1 MKNKENNFFKKVW
14 YSITKFEQYP
24 DMAIEGLKTAIKYL
38 VTLTA
43 IVTVFVAIGTVLQ
56 MKTIIKDLSVYIENN
71 IPDFSYT
78 DGKISMENQETIVL
92 EDINDINIALKYINL
107 DIYMDVEL
115 EKGQYFFDDLIN
127 MTILNSKNIPLTKVK
142 QVLTQS
148 SIVYLIT
155 SEEKYIPFQK
165 DIFIKSVDVENKEI
179 FLTELGEEVIL

>member
-1 MKNKENNFFKKVW
+1 MERKRIGHIVNTFGLDGALKVVITTSYKEERYTKGNKVLIKINDNF
-14 YSITKFEQYP
+14 E
-24 DMAIEGLKTAIKYL
+24 EH
-38 VTLTA
+38 
-43 IVTVFVAIGTVLQ
+43 
-56 MKTIIKDLSVYIENN
+56 IIKRVIDKNEKVVALY
-71 IPDFSYT
+71 
-78 DGKISMENQETIVL
+78 L

-127 MTILNSKNIPLTKVK
+127 MKILNSKNIPLTKVK

-179 FLTELGEEVIL
+179 FLSELGEEVIL

>member
-1 MKNKENNFFKKVW
+1 MERKRIGHIVNTFGLDGALKVVITTSYKEERYTKGNKVLIKINDD
-14 YSITKFEQYP
+14 FE
-24 DMAIEGLKTAIKYL
+24 EH
-38 VTLTA
+38 
-43 IVTVFVAIGTVLQ
+43 
-56 MKTIIKDLSVYIENN
+56 IIKRVIDKNEKVVALY
-71 IPDFSYT
+71 
-78 DGKISMENQETIVL
+78 L

>member
-1 MKNKENNFFKKVW
+1 MERKRIGHIVNTFGLDGALKVVITTSYKEERYTKGNKVLIKINDD
-14 YSITKFEQYP
+14 FE
-24 DMAIEGLKTAIKYL
+24 EH
-38 VTLTA
+38 
-43 IVTVFVAIGTVLQ
+43 
-56 MKTIIKDLSVYIENN
+56 IIKRVIDKNEKVVALY
-71 IPDFSYT
+71 
-78 DGKISMENQETIVL
+78 L

-127 MTILNSKNIPLTKVK
+127 MKILNSKNIPLTKVK

>member
-1 MKNKENNFFKKVW
+1 MERKRIGHIVNTFGLDGALKVVITTSYKEERYTKGNKVLIKINDD
-14 YSITKFEQYP
+14 FE
-24 DMAIEGLKTAIKYL
+24 EH
-38 VTLTA
+38 
-43 IVTVFVAIGTVLQ
+43 
-56 MKTIIKDLSVYIENN
+56 IIKRVIDKNEKVVALY
-71 IPDFSYT
+71 
-78 DGKISMENQETIVL
+78 L

-179 FLTELGEEVIL
+179 ILTELGEEVIL

>member
-1 MKNKENNFFKKVW
+1 MERKRIGHIVNTFGLDGALKVVITTSYKEERYTKGNKVLIKINDNFEEHIIKKV
-14 YSITKFEQYP
+14 IDKNE
-24 DMAIEGLKTAIKYL
+24 K
-38 VTLTA
+38 V
-43 IVTVFVAIGTVLQ
+43 VAL
-56 MKTIIKDLSVYIENN
+56 Y
-71 IPDFSYT
+71 
-78 DGKISMENQETIVL
+78 L

-155 SEEKYIPFQK
+155 NEEKYIPFQK

-179 FLTELGEEVIL
+179 FLTELGEEVILW

>member
-1 MKNKENNFFKKVW
+1 MERKRIGHIVNTFGLDGALKVVITTSYKEERYTKGNKVLIKINDD
-14 YSITKFEQYP
+14 FE
-24 DMAIEGLKTAIKYL
+24 EH
-38 VTLTA
+38 
-43 IVTVFVAIGTVLQ
+43 
-56 MKTIIKDLSVYIENN
+56 IIKRVIDKNEKVVALY
-71 IPDFSYT
+71 
-78 DGKISMENQETIVL
+78 L

-127 MTILNSKNIPLTKVK
+127 MKILNSKNIPLTKVK

-179 FLTELGEEVIL
+179 FLTELGEEVILW

>member
-1 MKNKENNFFKKVW
+1 MERKRIGHIVNTFGLDGALKVVITTSYKEERYTKGNKVLIKINDNFEEHIIKKV
-14 YSITKFEQYP
+14 IDKNE
-24 DMAIEGLKTAIKYL
+24 K
-38 VTLTA
+38 V
-43 IVTVFVAIGTVLQ
+43 VAL
-56 MKTIIKDLSVYIENN
+56 Y
-71 IPDFSYT
+71 
-78 DGKISMENQETIVL
+78 L

-155 SEEKYIPFQK
+155 NEEKYIPFQK

>member
-1 MKNKENNFFKKVW
+1 MERKRIGHIVNTFGLDGALKVVITTSYKEERYIKGNKVLIKINDNF
-14 YSITKFEQYP
+14 E
-24 DMAIEGLKTAIKYL
+24 EH
-38 VTLTA
+38 
-43 IVTVFVAIGTVLQ
+43 
-56 MKTIIKDLSVYIENN
+56 IIKRVIDKNEKVVALY
-71 IPDFSYT
+71 
-78 DGKISMENQETIVL
+78 L

-107 DIYMDVEL
+107 DIYMDVVL

-155 SEEKYIPFQK
+155 NEEKYIPFQK

-179 FLTELGEEVIL
+179 FLTELGEEVILW

>member
-1 MKNKENNFFKKVW
+1 MERKRIGHIVNTFGLDGALKVVITTSYKEERYTKGNKVLIKINDD
-14 YSITKFEQYP
+14 FE
-24 DMAIEGLKTAIKYL
+24 EH
-38 VTLTA
+38 
-43 IVTVFVAIGTVLQ
+43 
-56 MKTIIKDLSVYIENN
+56 IIKRVIDKNEKVVALY
-71 IPDFSYT
+71 
-78 DGKISMENQETIVL
+78 L

-127 MTILNSKNIPLTKVK
+127 RKILNSKNIPLTKVK

>member
-1 MKNKENNFFKKVW
+1 MERKRIGHIVNTFGLDGALKVVITTSYKEERYTKGNKVLIKINDD
-14 YSITKFEQYP
+14 FE
-24 DMAIEGLKTAIKYL
+24 EH
-38 VTLTA
+38 
-43 IVTVFVAIGTVLQ
+43 
-56 MKTIIKDLSVYIENN
+56 IIKRVIDKNEKVVALY
-71 IPDFSYT
+71 
-78 DGKISMENQETIVL
+78 L

-115 EKGQYFFDDLIN
+115 EKGQYFFDYLIN

>member
-1 MKNKENNFFKKVW
+1 MERKRIGHIVNTFGLDGALKVVITTSYKEERYTKGNKVLIKINDD
-14 YSITKFEQYP
+14 FE
-24 DMAIEGLKTAIKYL
+24 EH
-38 VTLTA
+38 
-43 IVTVFVAIGTVLQ
+43 
-56 MKTIIKDLSVYIENN
+56 IIKRVIDKNEKVVALY
-71 IPDFSYT
+71 
-78 DGKISMENQETIVL
+78 L

-179 FLTELGEEVIL
+179 FLTELGEEVILW